1 MMSEKKGMVINMY
14 LEEPISNEI
23 KNHKV
28 IIDCRKKVNITS
40 VQDVDSFNESE
51 IILMTT
57 AGAITIS
64 GEDLHITKL
73 NLEEGLLVI
82 EGAIQSLD
90 YKDHELE
97 RHGHSKGFLSKVFS

>member
-1 MMSEKKGMVINMY
+1 MY
-14 LEEPISNEI
+14 LDEPNTPEV

-28 IIDCRKKVNITS
+28 IIDCRKKINITS

-64 GEDLHITKL
+64 GDDLHITKL

-97 RHGHSKGFLSKVFS
+97 RQGSGKGFLSKVFS

>member
-1 MMSEKKGMVINMY
+1 MY
-14 LEEPISNEI
+14 LDEPKPNEI

-57 AGAITIS
+57 AGAITIC

-73 NLEEGLLVI
+73 NLEEGILVI
-82 EGAIQSLD
+82 EGMIQSLD

-97 RHGHSKGFLSKVFS
+97 RHSGKGFLSKVFS